1 MRGIVIK
8 QSATG
13 AGAAREG
20 RGGRRSSSA
29 SSDHW
34 KRLLRRP
41 PPEPVALDTQAFVA
55 ELNRR
60 LRIDAGW
67 RDDTCF
73 VVNPGDGGV
82 PGPTWEGPETMKPV
96 IARIVKSVIGE
107 FESEHPFLFDR

>member
-1 MRGIVIK
+1 VAK

-20 RGGRRSSSA
+20 RTARRSSTA

-41 PPEPVALDTQAFVA
+41 PRQPVALDAQAFVD

-60 LRIDAGW
+60 LRADPAW
-67 RDDTCF
+67 REDTRF
-73 VVNPGDGGV
+73 VVATGAEGAAAS
-82 PGPTWEGPETMKPV
+82 TWEGPDSMKPV
-96 IARIVKSVIGE
+96 VARIVKSLIGE
-107 FESEHPFLFDR
+107 FETEQPFLFDR